1 MSAGS
6 GNDNLSRP
14 TPAIVLVV
22 DDEPRVRA
30 LLTRWL
36 AAEGHTCAQAATAK
50 AAWEYL
56 VAHEV
61 HLVTLDIRM
70 AGGSG
75 IDLLHQ
81 IAKAYPDI
89 SVLMISAVQDTQT
102 AIEALTYGA
111 CAYLVKP
118 VERDQL
124 IFHARRA
131 LERRQLV
138 VDNRQYM
145 QRLEQRVQDQTV
157 VIRRAHEETIYRLL
171 SASMWRDEE
180 TGMHLRR
187 TGLLSEL
194 LAKAA
199 GWSAAEAEEI
209 RLAAPMHDVGKIGIP
224 DAILRKA
231 GKLSVEEFEIMKQ
244 HTVIGAKMLAG
255 SSVPMLQMAETIALN
270 HHERWDGEGYPA
282 GLTAHAIPESACIVA
297 IVDVYDA
304 LTHDRVYRP
313 ALPQE
318 EALQIMQQGAGT
330 QLDPLLLAA
339 FFSQLSEVR
348 HILQQNPDEAA
359 GTEFVGATRDL
370 PSVNRRRTGFSATAG
385 SGIGSPLPA
394 AASPRTAAA
403 VVVGGTVE

>member
-1 MSAGS
+1 MSAVS
-6 GNDNLSRP
+6 RNDDLSRP
-14 TPAIVLVV
+14 TPATVLVV
-22 DDEPRVRA
+22 DDEPRVRD
-30 LLTRWL
+30 LVKRWL
-36 AAEGHTCAQAATAK
+36 TTEGHTCAQAASAK

-56 VAHEV
+56 LAHEV

-81 IAKAYPDI
+81 IAKAYPDT
-89 SVLMISAVQDTQT
+89 SVIMISAVEGAQT

-145 QRLEQRVQDQTV
+145 QRLEQRVREQTV
-157 VIRRAHEETIYRLL
+157 AIRLAHEETIYRLL

-194 LAKAA
+194 LAKAV

-224 DAILRKA
+224 DAVLHKP
-231 GKLSVEEFEIMKQ
+231 GKLSAEEFEIIKR
-244 HTVIGAKMLAG
+244 HTLIGAKMLAG
-255 SSVPMLQMAETIALN
+255 SSVPMLQMAQTIALN

-282 GLTAHAIPESACIVA
+282 GLARYAIPESARIVA

-304 LTHDRVYRP
+304 LTHDRPYRL

-318 EALQIMQQGAGT
+318 EALRIMRPGEGT
-330 QLDPLLLAA
+330 QFDPLLLAA
-339 FFSQLSEVR
+339 FFLQLPEIDRVV
-348 HILQQNPDEAA
+348 LENPDEAVV
-359 GTEFVGATRDL
+359 T
-370 PSVNRRRTGFSATAG
+370 
-385 SGIGSPLPA
+385 
-394 AASPRTAAA
+394 A
-403 VVVGGTVE
+403 VVGERPTEVYPGR